1 MATIVEYT
9 DRKPP
14 QNRYPKK
21 IVSPTRSGPCC
32 YSEMEEIGM
41 PQETEQWEFR
51 YKRCRKCGF
60 TIRVILRQRPDAAL
74 AARLRETLAHA
85 FQRNIPL

>member
-9 DRKPP
+9 DRKTP

-21 IVSPTRSGPCC
+21 IVSPSRSGACC

-41 PQETEQWEFR
+41 PQVTEHWEFR

-60 TIRVILRQRPDAAL
+60 TVRSILSQLPDAAL
-74 AARLRETLAHA
+74 IANLQAILKTSLERLS
-85 FQRNIPL
+85 